1 MKKTI
6 CYNDLKT
13 WKEYKESLMQNMDDL
28 GYPLRKEVK
37 RNRYVLNA
45 RGFEEAVEKA
55 VEQAVKQET
64 EAITK
69 WIDTEVLAMAEDNVQ
84 DILNNINVVNNN
96 FVVKHTTPKKHTS
109 NSSQFAE
116 RLIRAVAQSLGKILE
131 DTIFPKGKH

>member
-6 CYNDLKT
+6 CYNDIKT

-109 NSSQFAE
+109 NTSQFAE

-131 DTIFPKGKH
+131 DTIFPKGKY

>member
-1 MKKTI
+1 MKKQTK
-6 CYNDLKT
+6 Y
-13 WKEYKESLMQNMDDL
+13 EYLRSFQEYRESLMRNMDDL

-69 WIDTEVLAMAEDNVQ
+69 WIDTEVLAMTEDNVQ
-84 DILNNINVVNNN
+84 EVLDNINVVNNN

-109 NSSQFAE
+109 NTSQFAE

-131 DTIFPKGKH
+131 DTIFPKGRY

>member
-6 CYNDLKT
+6 SYKDIKT
-13 WKEYKESLMQNMDDL
+13 WREYKESLMHNMDDL

-45 RGFEEAVEKA
+45 RGFDEAVEKA

-69 WIDTEVLAMAEDNVQ
+69 WIDTEVLEMVEDNVQ
-84 DILNNINVVNNN
+84 EILDNINVVNNN

-109 NSSQFAE
+109 NTSKFAE
-116 RLIRAVAQSLGKILE
+116 RLIRAIAESVGKILE
-131 DTIFPKGKH
+131 DTIFPKGIY

>member
-1 MKKTI
+1 
-6 CYNDLKT
+6 
-13 WKEYKESLMQNMDDL
+13 MQNMDDL

-69 WIDTEVLAMAEDNVQ
+69 WIDTEVLEMVEDNVQ
-84 DILNNINVVNNN
+84 EVLDNINVVNNN

-116 RLIRAVAQSLGKILE
+116 RLAKALFKSIGDILE
-131 DTIFPKGKH
+131 DTMFPKGRY

>member
-1 MKKTI
+1 MH
-6 CYNDLKT
+6 
-13 WKEYKESLMQNMDDL
+13 NMDDL

-131 DTIFPKGKH
+131 DTIFPKGKY

>member
-6 CYNDLKT
+6 SYKDIKT
-13 WKEYKESLMQNMDDL
+13 WREYKESLMHNMDDL

-45 RGFEEAVEKA
+45 RGFEEPVEKA

-69 WIDTEVLAMAEDNVQ
+69 WIDTEVLEMVEDNVQ
-84 DILNNINVVNNN
+84 EVLDNINVVNNN
-96 FVVKHTTPKKHTS
+96 FVVKHTTTKTHKSHTMK
-109 NSSQFAE
+109 FAE
-116 RLIRAVAQSLGKILE
+116 ELAKAIGKSIGDILE
-131 DTIFPKGKH
+131 DTIFPKDKY